1 VGIAFA
7 SEPLTPP
14 GVTVLGVPV
23 FADLSTPKGAA
34 GGVDAAFLAAFL
46 TASGFE
52 GAVGQAERLPAAD
65 GSVLVAV
72 GVGDRRR
79 VDTDALRRAGAA
91 FARSAGTARAGA
103 VTLTAA
109 RGRVPAG
116 AAAQAVVEGV
126 ALGAYR
132 FAGHRSVAG
141 GSGLERV
148 AVVGGDQAGVR
159 RGQATAEAVASAR
172 DWVNEPPRMMTP
184 RRLAE
189 VAADVAAGSGLG
201 IDVWDEPRMA
211 DERLGG
217 LLGVSSGA
225 DEPARLVRLLYDP
238 PRARAT
244 LALVGKGIT
253 FDSGGLSL
261 KTSDGMRTMKGDMGG
276 AAAVLAAMGALS
288 AVGCSARVIGFL
300 CCAENMPSGTALH
313 VGDVVTPRNGTTVE
327 VLNTDAEGRL
337 VLADGLSLAAE
348 ASPDAI
354 VDVATLTGAQR
365 VALGDGVA
373 ALFTNQ
379 DVLAEQVLGAAGRAG
394 EPAWRLPLWPGYRP
408 QLDSDVADL
417 RNVGQPSRAPA
428 IVAALF
434 LKEFVG
440 GLPWAHLDIAAP
452 SWSDSDD
459 GLLTKGATG
468 WGVRTLIEL
477 ARRFEPP
484 AGAG

>member
-1 VGIAFA
+1 
-7 SEPLTPP
+7 
-14 GVTVLGVPV
+14 
-23 FADLSTPKGAA
+23 
-34 GGVDAAFLAAFL
+34 
-46 TASGFE
+46 
-52 GAVGQAERLPAAD
+52 
-65 GSVLVAV
+65 
-72 GVGDRRR
+72 
-79 VDTDALRRAGAA
+79 
-91 FARSAGTARAGA
+91 
-103 VTLTAA
+103 
-109 RGRVPAG
+109 VPAG
-116 AAAQAVVEGV
+116 AASQAVVEGV

-132 FAGHRSVAG
+132 FAGHRSSPG
-141 GSGLERV
+141 GSALERV
-148 AVVGGDQAGVR
+148 AVVGGDRAGVR
-159 RGQATAEAVASAR
+159 RGQATSEAVASAR

-189 VAADVAAGSGLG
+189 VAADVAAATGLDL
-201 IDVWDEPRMA
+201 DVWDEERMA
-211 DERLGG
+211 GERLGG

-225 DEPARLVRLLYDP
+225 DEPARLVRLVYDP
-238 PRARAT
+238 PRARVT

-276 AAAVLAAMGALS
+276 AAAVLAAMGALP
-288 AVGCSARVIGFL
+288 AVGCSTRVVGFL

-313 VGDVVTPRNGTTVE
+313 VGDVVTPRNGKTVE

-373 ALFTNQ
+373 ALFTNR
-379 DVLAEQVLGAAGRAG
+379 DGLAEQVLAAGRGAG
-394 EPAWRLPLWPGYRP
+394 EPVWRLPLWRGYRS

-417 RNVGQPSRAPA
+417 RNIGQPSRAPA

-434 LKEFVG
+434 LQEFVG
-440 GLPWAHLDIAAP
+440 DLPWAHLDIAAP
-452 SWSDSDD
+452 SWSDSDE
-459 GLLTKGATG
+459 GLLAKGATG

-477 ARRFEPP
+477 ARGFEPP
-484 AGAG
+484 ATGG